1 MSSLESPSVS
11 LSKLESHRKSLRMF
25 SQNHKSH
32 PTQFNGPKWPNHT
45 HAPLV
50 LRTPSQ
56 FLAQERLWLSCT
68 DTLWNANLRSSL
80 SPSPGHHSPSQKNLF
95 LLFLHSL
102 FLSLCPQL
110 IYPIGAQRCYVP
122 LSFNSHKC
130 PMKQMT
136 KLKPRENQS
145 LHKIT
150 QLVGMTLGL
159 KPLFCLTCLLSC
171 TSKQVP
177 Y

>member
-110 IYPIGAQRCYVP
+110 IYPIGQDNFPPKGSEERPQAPFFLARAPSSCDHGLYQ
-122 LSFNSHKC
+122 H
-130 PMKQMT
+130 
-136 KLKPRENQS
+136 
-145 LHKIT
+145 
-150 QLVGMTLGL
+150 LGL
-159 KPLFCLTCLLSC
+159 QGRQTREHFSIPLPNRGN
-171 TSKQVP
+171 VP
-177 Y
+177 HF